1 MKIDS
6 WETAFGN
13 VDWRMPAVL
22 SENKQEEAVAHL
34 TAYFATT
41 DQGVPHYSGAHFET
55 LGGGG
60 DRPETRNKVTADDLW
75 ALELL
80 NINVDRQVVLG
91 LLTPTDQWP
100 RPLCNTAGKDKNL
113 TAVTMPFNPDQ
124 VSDLLSQVP
133 TDVDLSS
140 PEAERLLMPDPA
152 SRENSPSIADQLWWS
167 LRRNQFARA
176 SVSKLLARKRPRLF
190 PVIDRYLTDQ
200 LSHKHTSFYTSLRTV
215 LRHDGHALEKHLREI
230 REEVS
235 EAEHLSSLRVFDVIV
250 WRAEEQNRAKTTG
263 N

>member
-1 MKIDS
+1 MHQAP
-6 WETAFGN
+6 WETAFKN
-13 VDWRMPAVL
+13 VHWRMPSIL
-22 SENKQEEAVAHL
+22 SENKQEEAIAHL

-55 LGGGG
+55 LDGGG
-60 DRPETRNKVTADDLW
+60 DQPETRNRITASDLW

-80 NINVDRQVVLG
+80 NINVDRQVILG

-100 RPLCNTAGKDKNL
+100 RLFSDTTGKDKKL
-113 TAVTMPFNPDQ
+113 TATAMPFNPDQ

-140 PEAERLLMPDPA
+140 PEAERVLTANPA
-152 SRENSPSIADQLWWS
+152 SAENPLSIADQLWWS

-190 PVIDRYLTDQ
+190 PIIDQYLTDQ
-200 LSHKHTSFYTSLRTV
+200 LSHKHTNFYTSLRTV
-215 LRHDGHALEKHLREI
+215 LRHDGHALEKHLLEI

-235 EAEHLSSLRVFDVIV
+235 KAEHLSILRVFDVIV
-250 WRAEEQNRAKTTG
+250 WRAEEQRRAKTA
-263 N
+263 